1 MSDHSDDERLALE
14 FLEAERPLKPARER
28 LARDALVRL
37 LLDEKRPLPR
47 SIRFNLAFLFET
59 YLNNFPPQQLV
70 IQNRRRGV
78 RPTPHAEMGAEVA
91 EAVKRG
97 IKVGAAVT
105 EVAKKYKVSE
115 RTVRRGWKDAQ
126 VVYVLNDK
134 IPT

>member
-37 LLDEKRPLPR
+37 LLDEKRPLLR
-47 SIRFNLAFLFET
+47 SIRYNLAFLFGT
-59 YLNNFPPQQLV
+59 DLDNFSHQLV

-126 VVYVLNDK
+126 FVYVLNDK